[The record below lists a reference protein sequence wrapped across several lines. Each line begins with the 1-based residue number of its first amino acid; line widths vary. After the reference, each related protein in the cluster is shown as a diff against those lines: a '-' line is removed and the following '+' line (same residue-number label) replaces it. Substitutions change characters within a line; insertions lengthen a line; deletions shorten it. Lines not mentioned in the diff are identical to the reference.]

1 MHDTVSESPLSRE
14 ITLAVPEEKIQQEM
28 RSRLLQLSRTAK
40 LAGFRPGKVPMR
52 VVEQRYSKQV
62 QDEVLWDLV
71 SSELTEALKTQ
82 GLRPAS
88 LPTIEPLESSTEA
101 TRQFKALF
109 EILPEVVVTDLSD
122 AIVEKPVIEITD
134 ADVDVALSRLRKN
147 FGNWVAVERPAQEG
161 DRLVITFSAKD
172 GETPLELFQGENV
185 PIELDGRSR
194 FDETFRNALLGM
206 RAGEEK
212 TFTMT
217 FSEGYVES
225 LRGKIADVTVQV
237 KSIEALQ
244 PEDDDQALATKLGL
258 AEPAKIREELK
269 KVLRRQVKKEERD
282 QLLKQITDI
291 ILSHTSFD
299 LPKSMVHDTAHQL
312 AQNLKERMR
321 ALVQNVDEIPISE
334 ETVQEDAEK
343 LVKRR
348 IAFSEIVQQYELQAK
363 PEKIRE
369 LVEEAAAEYENP
381 EEVVLWFYEDPKRLE
396 EFESRALEDELIHWV
411 LSKVR
416 VEEKPMT
423 VSEILEK
430 GNANG

>member
-1 MHDTVSESPLSRE
+1 
-14 ITLAVPEEKIQQEM
+14 
-28 RSRLLQLSRTAK
+28 
-40 LAGFRPGKVPMR
+40 
-52 VVEQRYSKQV
+52 
-62 QDEVLWDLV
+62 
-71 SSELTEALKTQ
+71 
-82 GLRPAS
+82 
-88 LPTIEPLESSTEA
+88 
-101 TRQFKALF
+101 
-109 EILPEVVVTDLSD
+109 
-122 AIVEKPVIEITD
+122 
-134 ADVDVALSRLRKN
+134 
-147 FGNWVAVERPAQEG
+147 
-161 DRLVITFSAKD
+161 
-172 GETPLELFQGENV
+172 
-185 PIELDGRSR
+185 LDGRSR
-194 FDETFRNALLGM
+194 FDETFRSALLGM

-225 LRGKIADVTVQV
+225 LRGKAADVTVQV
-237 KSIEALQ
+237 KSIEALK

-258 AEPAKIREELK
+258 ADPEKIREELK

-282 QLLKQITDI
+282 RLLKQITDI
-291 ILSHTSFD
+291 ILSHTNFE
-299 LPKSMVHDTAHQL
+299 LPKAMVHDTAHQL

-343 LVKRR
+343 LVKTR
-348 IAFSEIVQQYELQAK
+348 IAFSEIVRQYQLQAK

-411 LSKVR
+411 LSKAR

-430 GNANG
+430 GNAHG